1 MKVGD
6 RIELVSMPNDP
17 CAIPS
22 GTKGTIRRIAHI
34 PMSNDP
40 FTQVGVDW
48 DNGRTLN
55 VVMPPDSIRK
65 IG

>member
-17 CAIPS
+17 CAVPAGS
-22 GTKGTIRRIAHI
+22 KGTVRRIAHI
-34 PMSNDP
+34 PMGSDP

-55 VVMPPDSIRK
+55 VVMPPDSVRVIS
-65 IG
+65 